1 MILAVP
7 AAKTVKGELSIVPSE
22 LTLLSPCLHML
33 PHLHFGLKDKETRF
47 RQRYLDLIL
56 NQSVH
61 QKFIIR
67 YVCVCVYTCQGAS
80 WGTGVRRTVQ

>member
-1 MILAVP
+1 
-7 AAKTVKGELSIVPSE
+7 
-22 LTLLSPCLHML
+22 ML

-67 YVCVCVYTCQGAS
+67 YSCGLLACLYLEDYLSGHPAAS
-80 WGTGVRRTVQ
+80 IPLVVAKQPPLLANQ